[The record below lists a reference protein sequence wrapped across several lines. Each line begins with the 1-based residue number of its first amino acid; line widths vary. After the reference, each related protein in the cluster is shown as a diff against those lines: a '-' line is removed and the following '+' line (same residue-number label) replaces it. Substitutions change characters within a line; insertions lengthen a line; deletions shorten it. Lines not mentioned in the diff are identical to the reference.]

1 MPNILIADDEQE
13 IVKLLRIY
21 LETDDMI
28 IFEANDGAMALDI
41 IEEID
46 ICALVREIIAAVDL
60 PFCALYTITDNH
72 DGDNMPTIIIAFSEG
87 YDPASVADTQTF
99 IDKIVENMDWK
110 RL

>member
-1 MPNILIADDEQE
+1 
-13 IVKLLRIY
+13 
-21 LETDDMI
+21 MI

-46 ICALVREIIAAVDL
+46 ICALVREIIEMDQQIYILGACIMKKNIITSIAV
-60 PFCALYTITDNH
+60 
-72 DGDNMPTIIIAFSEG
+72 
-87 YDPASVADTQTF
+87 SVADTQTF